1 MRLDE
6 RGCVLSALEYAEVHV
21 GGYLD
26 LPRWSSE
33 RVLFAVQWATA
44 SSCSRGSNLS
54 ASENQIAGRAPTED
68 EPASS
73 LLASAATTTATCA
86 LTAAF
91 SVAPYTRGWHDH
103 NSFLAQVAS
112 RLSRSLSLSLSSH
125 LRYQQPLVSAKSSCL
140 RHQ

>member
-73 LLASAATTTATCA
+73 LLASAATTTTATTATCA

-112 RLSRSLSLSLSSH
+112 RLSRSLSL
-125 LRYQQPLVSAKSSCL
+125 PLFAFEVPAAAS
-140 RHQ
+140 